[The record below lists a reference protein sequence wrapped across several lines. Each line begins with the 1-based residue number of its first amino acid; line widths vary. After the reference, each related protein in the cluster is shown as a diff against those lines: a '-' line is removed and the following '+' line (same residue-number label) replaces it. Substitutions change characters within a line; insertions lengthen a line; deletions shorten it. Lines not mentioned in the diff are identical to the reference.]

1 MIKGK
6 RVYDP
11 VTNSWSTGYWI
22 PMYQGNKIIQ
32 WLPVW
37 RD

>member
-11 VTNSWSTGYWI
+11 VTNTYSTGYWI

-37 RD
+37 KD